1 MSGPMEDKPMAY
13 IAFIAILFGAA
24 GIAGGIEAENT
35 AGTIAAAVIHIGGII
50 AMYAAAR
57 NERKEGGADM
67 QEEYGLQVIAE
78 GSFTDEGYSIRTVTI
93 RLNGAAMDGY
103 IMSGKW
109 NIGDVYETS
118 EEYKEYIRK
127 KELARKEWEKKI
139 LGMLGIE
146 AEAGYSITRALSEI
160 FTVVQFRQDKP
171 DAQGDE
177 PC

>member
-1 MSGPMEDKPMAY
+1 MAY

-35 AGTIAAAVIHIGGII
+35 AGTIAAAAIHIGGII
-50 AMYAAAR
+50 AMYAAA
-57 NERKEGGADM
+57 RKEGGADM

-118 EEYKEYIRK
+118 AEYKEYIRK

-146 AEAGYSITRALSEI
+146 EEAGCSITRALSEI
-160 FTVVQFRQDKP
+160 FTVVQVRQDKP